1 MKGFLFTCYGID
13 YFVPTTRERISDK
26 FAEKIIRKIAT
37 KAECNKINIMNLQRK
52 AFKCEIKDGVYYG
65 IDLKG
70 KVRTGNIG
78 SDREGYIEL
87 EVENEQERKRNAW

>member
-37 KAECNKINIMNLQRK
+37 KADCNSRNILNLQQK
-52 AFKCEIKDGVYYG
+52 AIRVEIKDGYYQG
-65 IDLKG
+65 TKLDGMIHA
-70 KVRTGNIG
+70 GNV
-78 SDREGYIEL
+78 SNDRESFIEL
-87 EVENEQERKRNAW
+87 EVK